1 MNFCKEIVTC
11 LRKHPDLKHK
21 IAQIVTIKEL
31 REGLADREYLEILE
45 VLIDVVE
52 REKLEGI
59 VAGLLKEMEGMVLK
73 DHIEIN

>member
-1 MNFCKEIVTC
+1 MNFSKEIVTC
-11 LRKHPDLKHK
+11 LRKHPDLKPK

-59 VAGLLKEMEGMVLK
+59 VAGLFKEMEGMVLK
-73 DHIEIN
+73 DHI